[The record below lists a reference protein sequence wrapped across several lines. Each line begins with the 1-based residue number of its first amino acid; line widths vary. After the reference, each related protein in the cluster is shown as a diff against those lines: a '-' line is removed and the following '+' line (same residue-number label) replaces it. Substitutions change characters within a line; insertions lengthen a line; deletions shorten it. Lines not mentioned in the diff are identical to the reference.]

1 MVFGEEQFNVPVGSE
16 TWQTDSDTVVVSRLL
31 RRTREFARRY
41 FFSFTEKGGGGWG
54 VVVQQNTR
62 TKVSLSDF
70 PLFDVD
76 GGQTNDRQ
84 RERARTMMRY
94 LITKWIRGLKRRFEV
109 YTCVHLSEKNAIN
122 FLILPDAACKWL

>member
-54 VVVQQNTR
+54 V
-62 TKVSLSDF
+62 
-70 PLFDVD
+70 
-76 GGQTNDRQ
+76 GG
-84 RERARTMMRY
+84 
-94 LITKWIRGLKRRFEV
+94 GG
-109 YTCVHLSEKNAIN
+109 
-122 FLILPDAACKWL
+122 AAKHENESVPF